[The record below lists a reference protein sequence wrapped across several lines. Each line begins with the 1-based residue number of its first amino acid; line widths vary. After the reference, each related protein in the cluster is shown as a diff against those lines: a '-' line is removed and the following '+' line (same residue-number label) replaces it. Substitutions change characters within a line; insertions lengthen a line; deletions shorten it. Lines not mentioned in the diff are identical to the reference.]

1 MVACF
6 EVFQTWDDEYEKL
19 QVLLRDIVKR
29 KREEN
34 LKMVWRI
41 NPAHRKLQARLD
53 QMRKFR
59 RQHEQ
64 LRAVIVRVLRPQVGP
79 TLQGPPFL
87 PRFVS
92 SKFSPRCQEWDGGWI
107 WAGAPW
113 VSAGRIA
120 AHSLVSLPAPTLIF
134 GATPGDARGSFP
146 ALCSR
151 FISDRHQGL
160 NPVCCV
166 PSRCFNHVPSLQP
179 DSFPVAGIN

>member
-1 MVACF
+1 MQFGPASNAPYSLICHLPSGKIQLRIPLNYACGEYITRHGWDVMFIVCLFFCQVMVACF

-64 LRAVIVRVLRPQVGP
+64 LRAVIVRVLRPQVIP
-79 TLQGPPFL
+79 
-87 PRFVS
+87 FVS
-92 SKFSPRCQEWDGGWI
+92 FCP
-107 WAGAPW
+107 
-113 VSAGRIA
+113 A
-120 AHSLVSLPAPTLIF
+120 AT
-134 GATPGDARGSFP
+134 D
-146 ALCSR
+146 
-151 FISDRHQGL
+151 QY
-160 NPVCCV
+160 
-166 PSRCFNHVPSLQP
+166 PSS
-179 DSFPVAGIN
+179 

>member
-41 NPAHRKLQARLD
+41 NPAHRKLQGRLD

-64 LRAVIVRVLRPQVGP
+64 LRAVIVRVLRPQVIFLVVIRQK
-79 TLQGPPFL
+79 TCAASSTAFNFTSVRCCFKKLQHKTNLTFW
-87 PRFVS
+87 FAV
-92 SKFSPRCQEWDGGWI
+92 C
-107 WAGAPW
+107 
-113 VSAGRIA
+113 
-120 AHSLVSLPAPTLIF
+120 
-134 GATPGDARGSFP
+134 FP
-146 ALCSR
+146 K
-151 FISDRHQGL
+151 
-160 NPVCCV
+160 
-166 PSRCFNHVPSLQP
+166 
-179 DSFPVAGIN
+179 

>member
-64 LRAVIVRVLRPQVGP
+64 LRAVIVRVLRPQVWL
-79 TLQGPPFL
+79 T
-87 PRFVS
+87 VW
-92 SKFSPRCQEWDGGWI
+92 KFM
-107 WAGAPW
+107 
-113 VSAGRIA
+113 
-120 AHSLVSLPAPTLIF
+120 
-134 GATPGDARGSFP
+134 P
-146 ALCSR
+146 ALLEWLSLFFFTVSYLCLFHTVKCFSSSF
-151 FISDRHQGL
+151 FICHCHLEDLVIL
-160 NPVCCV
+160 NHSVWV
-166 PSRCFNHVPSLQP
+166 QIFNILHPFIPIPKLHGP
-179 DSFPVAGIN
+179 